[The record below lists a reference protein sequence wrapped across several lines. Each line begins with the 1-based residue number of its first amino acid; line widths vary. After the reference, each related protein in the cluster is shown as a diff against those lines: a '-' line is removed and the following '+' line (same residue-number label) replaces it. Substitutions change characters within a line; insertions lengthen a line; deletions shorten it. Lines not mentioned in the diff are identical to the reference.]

1 MNVSLMFVFSGDFLF
16 ETALLFLFVTK
27 KQKIDNNKRKNI
39 FLPCDIAVFTSF
51 NLPHLPF
58 N

>member
-1 MNVSLMFVFSGDFLF
+1 MNVLLIIMML
-16 ETALLFLFVTK
+16 LLFLFVTK

-39 FLPCDIAVFTSF
+39 FLPCDIVVFTSF
-51 NLPHLPF
+51 NLPHLLI

>member
-16 ETALLFLFVTK
+16 ETGPLFLFVTK

-39 FLPCDIAVFTSF
+39 LLPCDIEVFTSF